1 MVHNSQLNFSA
12 CFDKDHVFSITRD
25 TDSSYDNR
33 VSSCLIVSHDKI
45 REENKAEF
53 YAINEGGVVLSTC

>member
-53 YAINEGGVVLSTC
+53 YAINEGGVVLSMH